1 MGGVRNPCVGMV
13 AAGVIDAGSNEY
25 VNDNR
30 QETRLRMAVSLG
42 LTIRGGTAK
51 WLVPRCV

>member
-1 MGGVRNPCVGMV
+1 MGGVRNPCVGVV
-13 AAGVIDAGSNEY
+13 ATGVIDADSNEY

-42 LTIRGGTAK
+42 LTIRGGPAK
-51 WLVPRCV
+51 WLVPQCA

>member
-1 MGGVRNPCVGMV
+1 MVGVRNPCVGVV
-13 AAGVIDAGSNEY
+13 ATDVIDAGSNEY

-42 LTIRGGTAK
+42 LTIRGDPAK